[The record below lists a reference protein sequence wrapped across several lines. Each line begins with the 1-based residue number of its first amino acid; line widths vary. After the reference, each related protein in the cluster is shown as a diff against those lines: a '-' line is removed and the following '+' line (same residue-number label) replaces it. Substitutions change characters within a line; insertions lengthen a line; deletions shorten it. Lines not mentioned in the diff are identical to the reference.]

1 MRLMIIMI
9 CVSFF
14 FGLFWFIF
22 CDFNLTS
29 QEKRLSEDE
38 KDPALY
44 ENFIKYFG
52 VIDKTVIE

>member
-1 MRLMIIMI
+1 MIIMI

-44 ENFIKYFG
+44 ENFIKYFE
-52 VIDKTVIE
+52 VIDKTVLE